1 MQMDNESG
9 AAGDGSLFGNSLLPY
24 VEEFYLGF
32 RLLFAFLVGLHGVQK
47 AFLLWDFP
55 ADHPLGWKVDVAG
68 WVEVIAAILIASGVF
83 TRLGAGAL
91 TVQMVVAYFDVHYPN
106 ELWPHIYPA
115 TGGFGA
121 TGGEV
126 PILYF
131 GIAGII
137 GVLGSRKYGIER
149 LLFKRELL

>member
-9 AAGDGSLFGNSLLPY
+9 AMGDGSLFGTYLLPY

-68 WVEVIAAILIASGVF
+68 WVEVFAAILIASGVF

-115 TGGFGA
+115 MGGFGA
-121 TGGEV
+121 HGGEV

-131 GIAGII
+131 AIAGII

-149 LLFKRELL
+149 LVLKRELL

>member
-1 MQMDNESG
+1 MQMDNELG
-9 AAGDGSLFGNSLLPY
+9 ADDSLFGKYLLPY

-68 WVEVIAAILIASGVF
+68 WVEVVAAILIASGVF

-91 TVQMVVAYFDVHYPN
+91 TIQMVVAYFDVHYPN

-115 TGGFGA
+115 MGGFGA
-121 TGGEV
+121 HGGEV

>member
-9 AAGDGSLFGNSLLPY
+9 AGDGSLFGKYLLPY

-68 WVEVIAAILIASGVF
+68 WVEVVAAILIASGVF

-91 TVQMVVAYFDVHYPN
+91 TIQMVVAYFDVHYPN

-115 TGGFGA
+115 MGGFGA
-121 TGGEV
+121 HGGEV

>member
-1 MQMDNESG
+1 M
-9 AAGDGSLFGNSLLPY
+9 
-24 VEEFYLGF
+24 
-32 RLLFAFLVGLHGVQK
+32 
-47 AFLLWDFP
+47 
-55 ADHPLGWKVDVAG
+55 AG
-68 WVEVIAAILIASGVF
+68 WVEVVAALLIASGVF

-91 TVQMVVAYFDVHYPN
+91 TVQMVVAYFDVYYPHG
-106 ELWPHIYPA
+106 LWPHIYPA
-115 TGGFGA
+115 MGGFGA
-121 TGGEV
+121 HGGEV

>member
-9 AAGDGSLFGNSLLPY
+9 ADGSLFGKYLLPY

-68 WVEVIAAILIASGVF
+68 WVEVVAAILIASGVF
-83 TRLGAGAL
+83 TRLAR
-91 TVQMVVAYFDVHYPN
+91 V
-106 ELWPHIYPA
+106 
-115 TGGFGA
+115 
-121 TGGEV
+121 
-126 PILYF
+126 
-131 GIAGII
+131 
-137 GVLGSRKYGIER
+137 R
-149 LLFKRELL
+149 

>member
-9 AAGDGSLFGNSLLPY
+9 ADGSLFGKYLLPY

-68 WVEVIAAILIASGVF
+68 WVEVVAAILIASGVF

-91 TVQMVVAYFDVHYPN
+91 TIQMVVAYFDVHYPN

-115 TGGFGA
+115 MGGFGA
-121 TGGEV
+121 HGGEV